1 MFRKVCSFTIALFER
16 PSGQYAFATQ
26 PMEQLHADSTV
37 PDDNHNLS
45 EEPLSD
51 YVKRMETAENLKK
64 LAKKLERDLKNPI
77 SPEEQNVATPGVDT
91 PDVSTPDLS
100 FEKFE
105 EKLKQG
111 SGQ

>member
-1 MFRKVCSFTIALFER
+1 
-16 PSGQYAFATQ
+16 
-26 PMEQLHADSTV
+26 MEQLHADSTV

-64 LAKKLERDLKNPI
+64 LAKELERDLKNPI
-77 SPEEQNVATPGVDT
+77 SPEEQN
-91 PDVSTPDLS
+91 VSTPDLS